1 MRFVAGR
8 VVRFARFR
16 GGEEFAFDVPREP
29 APLRI
34 GNEVSSLAGFA
45 RGGIAGSGDGDDP
58 AIDIRGGKNPGECLE
73 PRNIRIFANERMD
86 GSEETGK
93 PSGAET
99 LERQFECAR
108 IAEVPSGGRRRTIR
122 ANGQKK
128 LRHGLELVNAA
139 AEQSAASFEKYE
151 AAALHDGADQVRDPG
166 MLERLASADPKD
178 GSGTC
183 KKAANSFMRNRMC
196 RAGMQDL
203 CGVDKID

>member
-34 GNEVSSLAGFA
+34 GNQVSSLAGFA
-45 RGGIAGSGDGDDP
+45 RGGIAGSGGGDDP
-58 AIDIRGGKNPGECLE
+58 AIDIRGGKNPGENLE
-73 PRNIRIFANERMD
+73 AGNVRIFANGRMD
-86 GSEETGK
+86 GGEETGE
-93 PSGAET
+93 PSGAEA

-108 IAEVPSGGRRRTIR
+108 IAEFRSGGGRRTVR

-139 AEQSAASFEKYE
+139 AQQSAARLEKYE
-151 AAALHDGADQVRDPG
+151 TAGLHDSADQVRDSG
-166 MLERLASADPKD
+166 MLERLASADPEN
-178 GSGTC
+178 GCRT
-183 KKAANSFMRNRMC
+183 AQEATNSFMRN
-196 RAGMQDL
+196 GMSRTGVQDF
-203 CGVDKID
+203 CCVDEID